1 MAAGSS
7 VRVPAAPAA
16 SLGEDRPVSSET
28 TDRAPPPRDRG
39 TEQSVREAALT
50 LFAQRGYHGT
60 ALRDIANEVGIR
72 TPSLYNHIESKQ
84 ELLRGILL
92 TTTEQVW
99 SDFEAA
105 VVGVNDVGERLRRAV
120 QTYALRHAIHRREA
134 LIVNRDVAS
143 LDEPA
148 RSEVMALRRR
158 HERAVRQIIIEGV
171 GGGTFRV
178 DDPFLA
184 SFGIL
189 EMCVSVARWFD
200 PAGALS
206 AEHIASEHAK
216 FALRLV
222 GAGEP
227 DRS

>member
-1 MAAGSS
+1 M
-7 VRVPAAPAA
+7 
-16 SLGEDRPVSSET
+16 SE
-28 TDRAPPPRDRG
+28 PPPPAPDRT
-39 TEQSVREAALT
+39 TEQLVHEAALT

-60 ALRDIANEVGIR
+60 ALRDVADLVGIR

-99 SDFEAA
+99 ADFRAA
-105 VVGVNDVGERLRRAV
+105 VEGVTDVSERLRRAV
-120 QTYALRHAIHRREA
+120 VTYALRHALHRREA

-143 LDEPA
+143 LEEPA
-148 RSEVMALRRR
+148 RSTVMALRRR
-158 HERAVRQIIIEGV
+158 HEQAVRAIIVEGAEAGV
-171 GGGTFRV
+171 FQV
-178 DDPFLA
+178 ADPFLA

-200 PAGALS
+200 PAQALS
-206 AEHIASEHAK
+206 AEQIAVEHGV

-222 GAGEP
+222 GTVQVGAVQPEP
-227 DRS
+227 SLPAAAHPGDSMLR

>member
-1 MAAGSS
+1 
-7 VRVPAAPAA
+7 
-16 SLGEDRPVSSET
+16 VSSQT
-28 TDRAPPPRDRG
+28 GNQSSPPRDRV
-39 TEQSVREAALT
+39 TEHLVREAALT

-60 ALRDIANEVGIR
+60 ALRDVAAEVGIR

-99 SDFEAA
+99 SDFETA
-105 VVGVNDVGERLRRAV
+105 VAGVADVSERLRLAV
-120 QTYALRHAIHRREA
+120 VTYALRHAVRRREA

-143 LDEPA
+143 LEEPA
-148 RSEVMALRRR
+148 RSQVMALRRQ
-158 HERAVRQIIIEGV
+158 HELAVREIIIEGAGAGV
-171 GGGTFRV
+171 FRV
-178 DDPFLA
+178 SDPFLA
-184 SFGIL
+184 SFAIL

-206 AEHIASEHAK
+206 AEQVAAAHGV

-222 GAGEP
+222 GAPGA
-227 DRS
+227 

>member
-1 MAAGSS
+1 MSH
-7 VRVPAAPAA
+7 
-16 SLGEDRPVSSET
+16 
-28 TDRAPPPRDRG
+28 RAPPRDRV
-39 TEQSVREAALT
+39 TESLVREAALT

-60 ALRDIANEVGIR
+60 ALRDIASAVGIR

-92 TTTEQVW
+92 STTEQVW
-99 SDFEAA
+99 ADFEAA
-105 VVGVNDVGERLRRAV
+105 VGGVADPRERLRRAV
-120 QTYALRHAIHRREA
+120 VTYALRHANHRREA

-143 LDEPA
+143 LSEPG

-158 HERAVRQIIIEGV
+158 HERAVREIIIEGV
-171 GGGTFRV
+171 GAGVFRV
-178 DDPFLA
+178 ADPFLA

-200 PAGALS
+200 PDGPLS
-206 AEHIASEHAK
+206 AEQIAAEHAE

-222 GAGEP
+222 GAG
-227 DRS
+227 S

>member
-1 MAAGSS
+1 MSS
-7 VRVPAAPAA
+7 QT
-16 SLGEDRPVSSET
+16 GNQSS
-28 TDRAPPPRDRG
+28 PPRDRV
-39 TEQSVREAALT
+39 TEHLVREAALT

-60 ALRDIANEVGIR
+60 ALRDVAAEVGIR

-105 VVGVNDVGERLRRAV
+105 VAGVADVSERLRRAV
-120 QTYALRHAIHRREA
+120 VTYALRHAVRRREA
-134 LIVNRDVAS
+134 LVVNRDVAS

-148 RSEVMALRRR
+148 RSQVMALRRQ
-158 HERAVRQIIIEGV
+158 HERAVRELIIEGAGAGV
-171 GGGTFRV
+171 FRV
-178 DDPFLA
+178 SDPFLA
-184 SFGIL
+184 SFAIL

-206 AEHIASEHAK
+206 AEQVAAEHGV

-222 GAGEP
+222 GAPGA
-227 DRS
+227 

>member
-1 MAAGSS
+1 
-7 VRVPAAPAA
+7 
-16 SLGEDRPVSSET
+16 VSSQISH
-28 TDRAPPPRDRG
+28 RAQLSRDRV
-39 TEQSVREAALT
+39 TEQLVREAALT

-84 ELLRGILL
+84 ELLRSILL
-92 TTTEQVW
+92 TTTKQVW

-105 VVGVNDVGERLRRAV
+105 VDGVSDVGERLRLAV
-120 QTYALRHAIHRREA
+120 VTYALRHAIYRREA

-148 RSEVMALRRR
+148 RSEVMTLRRR
-158 HERAVRQIIIEGV
+158 HERAVREVIIEGV
-171 GGGTFRV
+171 RAGTFRV
-178 DDPFLA
+178 SNPFLA

-200 PAGALS
+200 PAGPLS
-206 AEHIASEHAK
+206 AEQVASEHGE

-222 GAGEP
+222 GTAGRGAKP
-227 DRS
+227 

>member
-1 MAAGSS
+1 MSS
-7 VRVPAAPAA
+7 QT
-16 SLGEDRPVSSET
+16 GNQSS
-28 TDRAPPPRDRG
+28 PPRDRV
-39 TEQSVREAALT
+39 TEHLVREAALT

-60 ALRDIANEVGIR
+60 ALRDVAAEVGIR

-99 SDFEAA
+99 SDFETA
-105 VVGVNDVGERLRRAV
+105 VAGVADVSERLRLAV
-120 QTYALRHAIHRREA
+120 VTYALRHAVRRREA

-143 LDEPA
+143 LEEPA
-148 RSEVMALRRR
+148 RSQVMALRRQ
-158 HERAVRQIIIEGV
+158 HELAVREIIIEGAGAGV
-171 GGGTFRV
+171 FRV
-178 DDPFLA
+178 SDPFLA
-184 SFGIL
+184 SFAIL

-206 AEHIASEHAK
+206 AEQVAAAHGV

-222 GAGEP
+222 GAPGA
-227 DRS
+227 

>member
-1 MAAGSS
+1 
-7 VRVPAAPAA
+7 
-16 SLGEDRPVSSET
+16 VSSQMGH
-28 TDRAPPPRDRG
+28 RAPPRDRV

-50 LFAQRGYHGT
+50 LFAQRGYHGA

-99 SDFEAA
+99 SDFETAIES
-105 VVGVNDVGERLRRAV
+105 VSDVTERLRRAV
-120 QTYALRHAIHRREA
+120 VTYALRHAIHRREA
-134 LIVNRDVAS
+134 LIVNRDVES

-158 HERAVRQIIIEGV
+158 HERAVRAIIIEGV
-171 GGGTFRV
+171 DAGVFQV
-178 DDPFLA
+178 EDPFVA

-206 AEHIASEHAK
+206 ADQVASEYAE

-222 GAGEP
+222 GT
-227 DRS
+227 R

>member
-1 MAAGSS
+1 MSH
-7 VRVPAAPAA
+7 RAPA
-16 SLGEDRPVSSET
+16 
-28 TDRAPPPRDRG
+28 RDRV
-39 TEQSVREAALT
+39 TEQSVRETALT

-92 TTTEQVW
+92 VTTEQVW
-99 SDFEAA
+99 SDFETA
-105 VVGVNDVGERLRRAV
+105 VEGVSDVGERLCRAV
-120 QTYALRHAIHRREA
+120 VTYALRHAIHRREA
-134 LIVNRDVAS
+134 LIVNRDVES
-143 LDEPA
+143 LDQPA

-158 HERAVRQIIIEGV
+158 HERAVREIIVEGV
-171 GGGTFRV
+171 GAGVFRV
-178 DDPFLA
+178 KDPFLA

-206 AEHIASEHAK
+206 AEQVASEYGE
-216 FALRLV
+216 FALRVV
-222 GAGEP
+222 GAEQ
-227 DRS
+227 

>member
-1 MAAGSS
+1 MSH
-7 VRVPAAPAA
+7 
-16 SLGEDRPVSSET
+16 
-28 TDRAPPPRDRG
+28 RAPPRDRV

-99 SDFEAA
+99 SDFETA
-105 VVGVNDVGERLRRAV
+105 VEGVSAVGERLRRAV
-120 QTYALRHAIHRREA
+120 VTYAMRHAIHRREA
-134 LIVNRDVAS
+134 LIVNRDVES

-158 HERAVRQIIIEGV
+158 HECAVREIIIEGV
-171 GGGTFRV
+171 GTGVFRV
-178 DDPFLA
+178 KDPFLA

-206 AEHIASEHAK
+206 AEQVASEYGE
-216 FALRLV
+216 FALRLA
-222 GAGEP
+222 GAEH
-227 DRS
+227 

>member
-1 MAAGSS
+1 MNSQMS
-7 VRVPAAPAA
+7 H
-16 SLGEDRPVSSET
+16 
-28 TDRAPPPRDRG
+28 RAPPRDRV
-39 TEQSVREAALT
+39 TEQSVRDAALT

-99 SDFEAA
+99 SDFETA
-105 VVGVNDVGERLRRAV
+105 VEGVSAVGERLRRAV
-120 QTYALRHAIHRREA
+120 VTYALRHATHRREA
-134 LIVNRDVAS
+134 LIVNRDVDS
-143 LDEPA
+143 LDEA

-158 HERAVRQIIIEGV
+158 HERAIREIILEGV
-171 GGGTFRV
+171 GTRVFRV
-178 DDPFLA
+178 KDPFLA

-200 PAGALS
+200 PMGALS
-206 AEHIASEHAK
+206 AEQVASDYGE

-222 GAGEP
+222 GAEQ
-227 DRS
+227 